1 MEARNWDWNDN
12 YAQVIILN
20 NISQEETVHVGWCR
34 TANLMW
40 NSLEVVH
47 ESKVH
52 QTIIAIICNLFHT
65 VAKDNTNISEH
76 LGRLKTYWE
85 RINLIGDN
93 NKITDLLFKI
103 TISSSLPASWDSFTE
118 AYIGGHSGIN
128 GADPKQ
134 LLNSQQ
140 FIGILKEEFLC

>member
-12 YAQVIILN
+12 YAQVIIMN
-20 NISQEETVHVGWCR
+20 NISQEETVHVGQCR

-47 ESKVH
+47 ESKGH

-93 NKITDLLFKI
+93 KKITDLLFKI
-103 TISSSLPASWDSFTE
+103 IISSSLPASWDSSLRLTLE
-118 AYIGGHSGIN
+118 DILGSMVLI
-128 GADPKQ
+128 PS
-134 LLNSQQ
+134 NS
-140 FIGILKEEFLC
+140 LTPSSS